1 MANGIQIAGKKTHTE
16 IMFLHVKC
24 PMPIKK
30 HYRGVY
36 FIFINVLYFS
46 LITQHLE
53 ENSSISFVS
62 FRYIGVILCDYFYN
76 VQCIQ

>member
-1 MANGIQIAGKKTHTE
+1 MAKGIPDNWKKDSYGNNVFT
-16 IMFLHVKC
+16 LNVKC

-30 HYRGVY
+30 H
-36 FIFINVLYFS
+36 NVLYFS
-46 LITQHLE
+46 LITQNLE
-53 ENSSISFVS
+53 ETPLNISLVS